1 MTTILLLSISQLLFC
16 SICMTF
22 HCNETFGASLCFFSS
37 HGIVGFV
44 GGAIGGAGQKGF
56 KGSFHRHPSQ
66 FESFIFLGAGK
77 SNLK

>member
-1 MTTILLLSISQLLFC
+1 MKHLGL
-16 SICMTF
+16 ICV
-22 HCNETFGASLCFFSS
+22 FSS

-44 GGAIGGAGQKGF
+44 GGAIGRVGKGF

-77 SNLK
+77 YHLK